1 VVSLVITKNRVHG
14 RQIYGKTFTNR
25 NLCFKEPRT
34 LLINMCGL
42 MGEYMPYKGGDSKAF
57 PAHMPTSFLVCN
69 CILLKRG
76 RSRSAGR
83 SVF

>member
-1 VVSLVITKNRVHG
+1 MVSLVLTKDRIHG
-14 RQIYGKTFTNR
+14 RHIYGKTFTNR

-34 LLINMCGL
+34 LLINICGL
-42 MGEYMPYKGGDSKAF
+42 MGAFVPYKGGDSKAF
-57 PAHMPTSFLVCN
+57 PANMPTPFLVCN
-69 CILLKRG
+69 CIFLQRG